1 MDNDERERRDR
12 PADERG
18 DHPPESDPSASHD
31 DPSRPS
37 PMEEPTPQGPSSD
50 DAWAGQT
57 VTGDAAPSEGWGS
70 PQQPSQV
77 SDDSAP
83 AEVESWPSQEW
94 QPASSDETRP
104 WSTEPRP
111 AEGAR
116 DDAWPAAERTEATPE
131 WSSDSAESAAPP
143 ASNEDRAP
151 EEVEAYPAEAA
162 SQPPEAGAATSAT
175 VAPAHAVPDAEASTG
190 ESTQCPRCG
199 TENRPGLSF
208 CRNCGQRLAAAGVS
222 STVERPGT
230 PEGTQ
235 ACPRCGTHNRAG
247 VAFCQ
252 NCGANLRGTAEG
264 YVPPA
269 AAVEEREAAAEPA
282 RRRGAVLGPVVL
294 LIGLAGLV
302 TGYLLPFLYGAG
314 NSLLERAWG
323 ADGYGIAFWNGY
335 PDVNASLADQAYF
348 GLAAPVPILGLLLL
362 VLAVAGFVRAAPG
375 PAQMIGLI
383 VALLW
388 SVGLIVMFV
397 MVELMANAG
406 GDIVGML
413 RQLTPAGIIF
423 FLSSLI
429 VVIGTLT
436 RFSRG

>member
-1 MDNDERERRDR
+1 MDNDERERRDL

-18 DHPPESDPSASHD
+18 DHPPESDPATSR

-37 PMEEPTPQGPSSD
+37 PVEETAPEVSSST
-50 DAWAGQT
+50 DAWAGQAGT
-57 VTGDAAPSEGWGS
+57 SPEQPDQGS
-70 PQQPSQV
+70 GEP
-77 SDDSAP
+77 AP

-94 QPASSDETRP
+94 QPASSDETRQWP
-104 WSTEPRP
+104 TEPP
-111 AEGAR
+111 TAGGAP
-116 DDAWPAAERTEATPE
+116 DDAWPAAASERTEAASQPE
-131 WSSDSAESAAPP
+131 WSSDAARAEPSASR
-143 ASNEDRAP
+143 EDRAP
-151 EEVEAYPAEAA
+151 EEVEAYPAETA
-162 SQPPEAGAATSAT
+162 SRSPDEDAVAAT
-175 VAPAHAVPDAEASTG
+175 VAPAHAVPDAPGTTG

-208 CRNCGQRLAAAGVS
+208 CRNCGQRLVAAGVS

-269 AAVEEREAAAEPA
+269 AAVEDREAAAEPA
-282 RRRGAVLGPVVL
+282 RRRGAALGPVVL

-302 TGYLLPFLYGAG
+302 TGYLLPFLYGPG
-314 NSLLERAWG
+314 NSLFERAWG

-335 PDVNASLADQAYF
+335 PDVGASLADQAYF

-375 PAQMIGLI
+375 PAQMVGLI

-388 SVGLIVMFV
+388 SVGLIVVFV
-397 MVELMANAG
+397 MVELMGNAG
-406 GDIVGML
+406 GDIVTVL
-413 RQLTPAGIIF
+413 RELSPAGIIF